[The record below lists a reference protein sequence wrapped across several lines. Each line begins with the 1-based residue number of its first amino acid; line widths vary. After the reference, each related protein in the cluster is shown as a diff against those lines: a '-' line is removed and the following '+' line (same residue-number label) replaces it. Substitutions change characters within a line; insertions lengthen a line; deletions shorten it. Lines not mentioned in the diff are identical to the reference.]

1 MSQGASVQLWGPCP
15 FKTFKKHSL
24 FFVLGALAAGTRS
37 QVLLS
42 CFPSIQDPTDAL
54 CLCSGADGWGW
65 VISSPG
71 LPLPPRCSN
80 SSPPT
85 GSWGKGCSG
94 PSHLG
99 LVSYPFHQA
108 LGSRRCGCS
117 LAVVLCLLVS
127 FRESCICCIFKNICD
142 FGRRFPLSYS
152 CRLLG
157 SALLFA
163 NFNLVFELPKS
174 QYQKEISF

>member
-1 MSQGASVQLWGPCP
+1 MCPGFPGISSCWTVTWVVSVQLLHPCP

-24 FFVLGALAAGTRS
+24 FYVPGAPAAGTHS

-42 CFPSIQDPTDAL
+42 CSPSFQHPTHAL

-65 VISSPG
+65 VFSSPG
-71 LPLPPRCSN
+71 LPLPILSE

-85 GSWGKGCSG
+85 RSWGEERSG
-94 PSHLG
+94 PTGPL

-108 LGSRRCGCS
+108 LGSCTCGCS
-117 LAVVLCLLVS
+117 LTIVLCLLVS
-127 FRESCICCIFKNICD
+127 LLGLVVFVVFSKIYV

-152 CRLLG
+152 RSHVG
-157 SALLFA
+157 SA
-163 NFNLVFELPKS
+163 
-174 QYQKEISF
+174 